1 MTRPSPVFSKR
12 QKRETAGQ
20 GVSRLALPGRTQAI
34 LPFPGGQA
42 APDVPLG
49 FVGVQDDLH
58 LFVQGLVVL
67 GQALGEVL
75 VDRGFGDPKF
85 FRRCPDGGPVFDH
98 VHSQLAGSLSDV
110 IRHTRPSL
118 LCRDKILYAGKR
130 AGMSSRK
137 ASGRVRSVIRDRE
150 IYFVNRRFLPGV
162 RGKGI

>member
-34 LPFPGGQA
+34 LPCTFFLGGQA

-75 VDRGFGDPKF
+75 VDRGFWRSQIF
-85 FRRCPDGGPVFDH
+85 FAAARTVARFFDH

-110 IRHTRPSL
+110 IRHTRPPCCVVTRYSMRGKEPVCHPGTRL
-118 LCRDKILYAGKR
+118 PDGAGV
-130 AGMSSRK
+130 G
-137 ASGRVRSVIRDRE
+137 SVI
-150 IYFVNRRFLPGV
+150 F
-162 RGKGI
+162 